1 MWEYYSFV
9 AAYNAALETYLD
21 LLIVNI
27 DSDSEKSK
35 ISFFPMK
42 SNTGKV
48 GTVCKNNSCRVKHV
62 FCSGTAVLPFK
73 ALVKPSHMSTAA
85 KPGGMIS
92 RQSLKQNAKDFKNS
106 TTGICVFNVIMLILR
121 EC

>member
-1 MWEYYSFV
+1 MGEYYCFV
-9 AAYNAALETYLD
+9 AEYNVTLETYLD

-27 DSDSEKSK
+27 ESNSEKSK
-35 ISFFPMK
+35 IIFFPMK

-48 GTVCKNNSCRVKHV
+48 GTVCKNNSCRIKYM
-62 FCSGTAVLPFK
+62 FYSGTAVLPFK
-73 ALVKPSHMSTAA
+73 AVVKPSHTSTAA
-85 KPGGMIS
+85 KLAGVIS
-92 RQSLKQNAKDFKNS
+92 RQGLKQNAKDFKNS